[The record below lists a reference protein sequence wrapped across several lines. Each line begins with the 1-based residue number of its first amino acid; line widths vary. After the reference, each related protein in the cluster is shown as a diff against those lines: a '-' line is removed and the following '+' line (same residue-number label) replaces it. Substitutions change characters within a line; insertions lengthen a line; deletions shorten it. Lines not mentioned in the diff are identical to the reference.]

1 MDFREYVRKAK
12 AAFRPKMYRGCEN
25 CRHYIGRMCMR
36 TQEELTVVCDEWEE
50 RRDDGKTQQ
59 KDRQMED

>member
-1 MDFREYVRKAK
+1 MDFGEYVRKVK
-12 AAFRPKMYRGCEN
+12 AAFQSKMYRGCEN

-36 TQEELTVVCDEWEE
+36 TQEELTVVYDEWEE